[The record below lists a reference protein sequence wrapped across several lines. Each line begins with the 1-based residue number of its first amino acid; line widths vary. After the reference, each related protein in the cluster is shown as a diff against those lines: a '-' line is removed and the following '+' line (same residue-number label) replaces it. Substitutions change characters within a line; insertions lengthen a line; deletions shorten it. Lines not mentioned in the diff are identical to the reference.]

1 MFAQESVMGIK
12 KEREAFERLLLAE
25 LAIESEFVF
34 YNEETNSYW
43 PNEDFC
49 PSDAAETMNFAW
61 EAWQAAKAHEAEKLK
76 GCVLVPVQCP
86 DPDFADSLF
95 DELSKKAIGEFGD
108 DLLIH
113 FSDIDE
119 EKIWALMV
127 EAAKAQAAPEGFIL
141 VDKHQLAQLMANM
154 DSFGKKALGDDY
166 VSFAD
171 IAEVLDEAREP
182 AND

>member
-1 MFAQESVMGIK
+1 MFAQESVMGIQ
-12 KEREAFERLLLAE
+12 KEKEAFEKHA
-25 LAIESEFVF
+25 SKFF
-34 YNEETNSYW
+34 TTNEAFENDGENYVYDEVKFMW
-43 PNEDFC
+43 DC
-49 PSDAAETMNFAW
+49 W
-61 EAWQAAKAHEAEKLK
+61 LAAKAHEAEKLK